1 MRKLR
6 IHLAIIALTSL
17 LAPSGTVLAQ
27 KSFKDWPMGTEPAAI
42 GLFVANHYLAG
53 PFANFGNPGPPQSIT
68 YPEVCT
74 WYGAIQFAKA
84 TGNKELAEKLA
95 LRYEPLLAQSHSLV
109 PKPDHVDHS
118 VFGAIPLAL
127 YQQTNQPRYLQEGQ
141 PFADQQWQLPPN
153 PTPAQQELQSKGL
166 SWQTRMWIDD
176 MYMITL
182 LQVEAFRATG
192 NKEYL
197 DRAAREMVV
206 YLDAIQQPDGLFFH
220 AADAPFLWGRGNGW
234 MAAGMTELLNALPA
248 THTDRPRIM
257 EGYKKMMAT
266 LKKLQDKNYMW
277 HQLLDDPAAW
287 AETSCTGMFTFAIV
301 TGVKKGWLEEKEYG
315 MVARNAWTALVK
327 YINES
332 GDVKEVCEGTN
343 KKNDQQYYLNRSR
356 VTGDLHGQAPI
367 LWTAAAL
374 LGN

>member
-6 IHLAIIALTSL
+6 IHLAIIALTGL
-17 LAPSGTVLAQ
+17 LAPSSNASAQ
-27 KSFKDWPMGTEPAAI
+27 KIFKDWPMGTEPAAI

-53 PFANFGNPGPPQSIT
+53 LFSNFGNPGLPQSIT

-74 WYGAIQFAKA
+74 WYGALQFAKA
-84 TGNKELAEKLA
+84 SGNKELAQKLT
-95 LRYEPLLAQSHSLV
+95 LRYEPLFAQSQSLV

-118 VFGAIPLAL
+118 VFGTIPLEL
-127 YQQTNQPRYLQEGQ
+127 YLQTNQTKYLEVGK
-141 PFADQQWQLPPN
+141 PFADEQWQLPANPQPN
-153 PTPAQQELQSKGL
+153 QQELQAKGL

-176 MYMITL
+176 MYMITV

-234 MAAGMTELLNALPA
+234 MAAGMTELLSALPNSHA
-248 THTDRPRIM
+248 DRTRIM
-257 EGYKKMMAT
+257 DGYKKMMAA

-277 HQLLDDPAAW
+277 HQLLDDPNSW
-287 AETSCTGMFTFAIV
+287 AETSCSGMFTYAIV

-315 MVARNAWTALVK
+315 PVAKNAWTTLVK

-332 GDVKEVCEGTN
+332 GDIRDVCEGTN
-343 KKNDQQYYLNRSR
+343 KRNDQQYYLNRSR

-367 LWTAAAL
+367 LWAAAAL
-374 LGN
+374 LAN

>member
-6 IHLAIIALTSL
+6 IHLTIMTLTGL
-17 LAPSGTVLAQ
+17 LAAFGNVSAQ
-27 KSFKDWPMGTEPAAI
+27 KSFKDWPLGTEPAAI

-74 WYGAIQFAKA
+74 WYGALQFAKA
-84 TGNKELAEKLA
+84 SGNRELAEKLA
-95 LRYEPLLAQSHSLV
+95 ARYEPLLAQSHSLM

-118 VFGAIPLAL
+118 VFGAVPLEL
-127 YQQTNQPRYLQEGQ
+127 YIQTNQSKYLDVGKN
-141 PFADQQWQLPPN
+141 FADKQWELPENPQPN
-153 PTPAQQELQSKGL
+153 QQELQSKGL

-206 YLDAIQQPDGLFFH
+206 YLDAIQQPDGLFYH
-220 AADAPFLWGRGNGW
+220 ATDAPFLWGRGNGW
-234 MAAGMTELLNALPA
+234 MAAGMTELLSVLPA
-248 THTDRPRIM
+248 GHTDRARIM
-257 EGYKKMMAT
+257 DGYKKMMASV
-266 LKKLQDKNYMW
+266 KKMQDKNYMW

-287 AETSCTGMFTFAIV
+287 AETSCSGMFTFAIV

-315 MVARNAWTALVK
+315 LVARNAWTALVK
-327 YINES
+327 YINEA
-332 GDVKEVCEGTN
+332 GDVKDVCEGTN

-374 LGN
+374 IAN

>member
-1 MRKLR
+1 MRKLK
-6 IHLAIIALTSL
+6 IHLTIIALAGLLTSGST
-17 LAPSGTVLAQ
+17 ALAQ
-27 KSFKDWPMGTEPAAI
+27 KIFKDWPMGTEPAVI

-74 WYGAIQFAKA
+74 WYGALQFAKA
-84 TGNKELAEKLA
+84 TGNKELATKLA
-95 LRYEPLLAQSHSLV
+95 QRYEPLLAQSQSLV
-109 PKPDHVDHS
+109 PKPDHVDHN
-118 VFGAIPLAL
+118 VFGAIPLEL
-127 YQQTNQPRYLQEGQ
+127 YKQTNQAKYLEAGQ
-141 PFADQQWQLPPN
+141 AFADQQWQLPAN
-153 PTPAQQELQSKGL
+153 PSPAQQELQAKGL

-176 MYMITL
+176 MYMITI

-234 MAAGMTELLNALPA
+234 MAAGMTELLGALPNS
-248 THTDRPRIM
+248 HTDRARIL
-257 EGYKKMMAT
+257 EGYKKMMAA

-277 HQLLDDPAAW
+277 HQLLDDPNSF
-287 AETSCTGMFTFAIV
+287 AETSCTGMFTFAMV
-301 TGVKKGWLEEKEYG
+301 TGVKKGWLDEKEYG
-315 MVARNAWTALVK
+315 PVAKNAWTTLVK

-332 GDVKEVCEGTN
+332 GDVKDVCEGTN

-356 VTGDLHGQAPI
+356 LTGDLHGQAPI
-367 LWTAAAL
+367 LWAAAAL
-374 LGN
+374 LAN

>member
-6 IHLAIIALTSL
+6 IHLAITALTGL
-17 LAPSGTVLAQ
+17 LVPFGTVSAQ

-42 GLFVANHYLAG
+42 GLFVANHYVAG
-53 PFANFGNPGPPQSIT
+53 PFSNFGNPGLPQSIT

-74 WYGAIQFAKA
+74 WYGALQFAKA
-84 TGNKELAEKLA
+84 SGNKELAEKLA
-95 LRYEPLLAQSHSLV
+95 ARYEPLLAQSHSLM

-118 VFGAIPLAL
+118 VFGAVPLEL
-127 YQQTNQPRYLQEGQ
+127 YVQTNQSKYLEEGKN
-141 PFADQQWQLPPN
+141 FADKQWELPENPLPN
-153 PTPAQQELQSKGL
+153 QQELQSKGL

-206 YLDAIQQPDGLFFH
+206 YLDAIQQPDGLFYH
-220 AADAPFLWGRGNGW
+220 ATDAPFLWGRGNGW
-234 MAAGMTELLNALPA
+234 MAAGMTELLSVLPA
-248 THTDRPRIM
+248 GHTDRARIM
-257 EGYKKMMAT
+257 DGYKKMMAS
-266 LKKLQDKNYMW
+266 LKKLQDKNYLW
-277 HQLLDDPAAW
+277 HQLLDDPTSFT
-287 AETSCTGMFTFAIV
+287 ETSCSGMFTYAIV

-315 MVARNAWTALVK
+315 IVARNAWTALVR
-327 YINES
+327 YINEA
-332 GDVKEVCEGTN
+332 GDVKDVCEGTN

-356 VTGDLHGQAPI
+356 VTGDLHGQAPV
-367 LWTAAAL
+367 LWAAAAL
-374 LGN
+374 LAN

>member
-6 IHLAIIALTSL
+6 IHLAIMTLTGL
-17 LAPSGTVLAQ
+17 LAAFGNVSAQ
-27 KSFKDWPMGTEPAAI
+27 KSFRDWPLGTEPAAI

-74 WYGAIQFAKA
+74 WYGALQFAKA
-84 TGNKELAEKLA
+84 SGNRELAEKLA
-95 LRYEPLLAQSHSLV
+95 ARYEPLLAQSHSLM

-118 VFGAIPLAL
+118 VFGAVPLEL
-127 YQQTNQPRYLQEGQ
+127 YIQTNQSKYLDVGKT
-141 PFADQQWQLPPN
+141 FADKQWELPENPQPN
-153 PTPAQQELQSKGL
+153 QQELQAKGL

-206 YLDAIQQPDGLFFH
+206 YLDAIQQPDGLFYH
-220 AADAPFLWGRGNGW
+220 ATDAPFLWGRGNGW
-234 MAAGMTELLNALPA
+234 MAAGMTELLTALPA
-248 THTDRPRIM
+248 GHTDRARIM
-257 EGYKKMMAT
+257 DGYKKMMAS
-266 LKKLQDKNYMW
+266 LKKMQDKNYMW

-287 AETSCTGMFTFAIV
+287 AETSCSGMFTFAIV

-315 MVARNAWTALVK
+315 LVARNAWTALVK
-327 YINES
+327 YINEA
-332 GDVKEVCEGTN
+332 GDVKDVCEGTN

-356 VTGDLHGQAPI
+356 VTGDLHGQAPV
-367 LWTAAAL
+367 LWAAAAL
-374 LGN
+374 IAN

>member
-6 IHLAIIALTSL
+6 IHLAIMTLTGL
-17 LAPSGTVLAQ
+17 LAAFGNVSAQ
-27 KSFKDWPMGTEPAAI
+27 KSFKDWPLGTEPAAI

-74 WYGAIQFAKA
+74 WYGALQFAKA
-84 TGNKELAEKLA
+84 SGNRELAEKLA
-95 LRYEPLLAQSHSLV
+95 ARYEPLLAQSHSLM

-118 VFGAIPLAL
+118 VFGAVPLEL
-127 YQQTNQPRYLQEGQ
+127 YIQTNQSKFLDVGKT
-141 PFADQQWQLPPN
+141 FADKQWELPENPQPN
-153 PTPAQQELQSKGL
+153 QQELQSKGL

-206 YLDAIQQPDGLFFH
+206 YLDAIQQPDGLFYH
-220 AADAPFLWGRGNGW
+220 ATDAPFFWGRGNGW
-234 MAAGMTELLNALPA
+234 MAAGMTELLSALPA
-248 THTDRPRIM
+248 GHTDRARIM
-257 EGYKKMMAT
+257 DGYKKMMAS
-266 LKKLQDKNYMW
+266 LKKMQDKNYMW
-277 HQLLDDPAAW
+277 HQLLDDPNAW
-287 AETSCTGMFTFAIV
+287 AETSCSGMFTFAIV

-315 MVARNAWTALVK
+315 LVARNAWTALVK
-327 YINES
+327 YINEA
-332 GDVKEVCEGTN
+332 GDVKDVCEGTN

-367 LWTAAAL
+367 LWIAAAL
-374 LGN
+374 IAN

>member
-6 IHLAIIALTSL
+6 IHLAIIAVAGLLTPFS
-17 LAPSGTVLAQ
+17 TVFAQ
-27 KSFKDWPMGTEPAAI
+27 KIFKDWPLGTEPAAI
-42 GLFVANHYLAG
+42 GLFVANHYVAG
-53 PFANFGNPGPPQSIT
+53 PFYNFGNPGQPQSIT

-84 TGNKELAEKLA
+84 SGNKELAEKLA
-95 LRYEPLLAQSHSLV
+95 QRYEPLLAQSQSLV
-109 PKPDHVDHS
+109 PRADHVDHS
-118 VFGAIPLAL
+118 VFGAVPLDL
-127 YQQTNQPRYLQEGQ
+127 YLQTNQSKYLEVGKA
-141 PFADQQWQLPPN
+141 FADQQWQLPDNPQPN
-153 PTPAQQELQSKGL
+153 QQEYQSKGL

-206 YLDAIQQPDGLFFH
+206 YLEAMQQPEGLFFH
-220 AADAPFLWGRGNGW
+220 APDAPFLWGRGNGW
-234 MAAGMTELLNALPA
+234 VAAGMTELLSVLPSSHA
-248 THTDRPRIM
+248 DRTKILDS
-257 EGYKKMMAT
+257 YKKMMAA

-277 HQLLDDPAAW
+277 HQLLDDPNSF
-287 AETSCTGMFTFAIV
+287 AETSCTGMFTYAMIV
-301 TGVKKGWLEEKEYG
+301 GVKKGWLDEKEYG
-315 MVARNAWTALVK
+315 LVAKNAWTTLVK

-332 GDVKEVCEGTN
+332 GDVKDVCEGTN
-343 KKNDQQYYLNRSR
+343 KKNDQQYYLNRNR
-356 VTGDLHGQAPI
+356 VTGDLHGQAPV
-367 LWTAAAL
+367 LWAAAAL

>member
-6 IHLAIIALTSL
+6 IHLAITALTGL
-17 LAPSGTVLAQ
+17 LSPLGTVFAQ
-27 KSFKDWPMGTEPAAI
+27 KSFKDWPMGTEPDVI
-42 GLFVANHYLAG
+42 GLFVANHYVAA
-53 PFANFGNPGPPQSIT
+53 PFSNFGNPGAPSSVT

-74 WYGAIQFAKA
+74 WYGALQFAKA
-84 TGNKELAEKLA
+84 TGNKELAQKLVS
-95 LRYEPLLAQSHSLV
+95 RYDPLMAQSRSLV

-118 VFGAIPLAL
+118 VFGAIPLEL
-127 YQQTNQPRYLQEGQ
+127 YQQTNQSKYLEEGQ
-141 PFADQQWQLPPN
+141 AFADQQWQLPANPQPN
-153 PTPAQQELQSKGL
+153 QQELQSKGL

-234 MAAGMTELLNALPA
+234 MAAGMTELLSALPA
-248 THTDRPRIM
+248 NHADRNRIM
-257 EGYKKMMAT
+257 ESYKKMMAA

-277 HQLLDDPAAW
+277 HQLLDDATSW
-287 AETSCTGMFTFAIV
+287 SETSCTGMFTYAMV
-301 TGVKKGWLEEKEYG
+301 VGVKKGWLEEKEYG
-315 MVARNAWTALVK
+315 LVARNAWTALVR

-332 GDVKEVCEGTN
+332 GDIKDVCEGTN